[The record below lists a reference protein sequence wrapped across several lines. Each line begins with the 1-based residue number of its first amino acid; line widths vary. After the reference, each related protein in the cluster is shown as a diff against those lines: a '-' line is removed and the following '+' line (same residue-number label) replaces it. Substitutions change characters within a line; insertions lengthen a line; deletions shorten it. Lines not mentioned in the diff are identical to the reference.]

1 MGNFQYLVKIVVTTG
16 LGLSLFSCGSGGSG
30 DEAIIP
36 AEALSVITESPI
48 ETPKE
53 NIQVLFAED
62 IANDIRQS
70 VPTDINIPLGLKAT
84 LDIEYLGAFRAVA
97 QGESNSNYAVGT
109 LGYNPDNNSIY
120 MAGHDHHGAIAE
132 FAVPSQLSFESQ
144 ASNIPEAAI
153 LQQYVKILNKK
164 ETGNTTN
171 KINGILYH
179 NQNLLVSSEVWYDGA
194 GNNADNLQVFSNAHD
209 IKTSGFTGMLQI
221 EGKAKTAGYM
231 FKVPTEL
238 TEKIGSEYLIGW
250 ATNYSIVSRYSQGP
264 SLYRFKPEQAID
276 SVLTVDRKID
286 TDALMV
292 FPYAQG
298 KQLVEGSDRYTLDI
312 SPIWGP
318 TTDAKYGFIIPG
330 TSYFLAIGQ
339 HSGLDSGIGY
349 KITQNNG
356 NLCGGPCPYDR
367 DDVYNYFW
375 IFDVDDMLE
384 ADNPW
389 SVSPISYGK
398 WSHPYDK
405 SGAREV
411 IGGTYDDQNNILYL
425 SIRGAG
431 QIGNYDRP
439 PLIISYKIKAK

>member
-1 MGNFQYLVKIVVTTG
+1 MGNIQFFVKIVVTTG
-16 LGLSLFSCGSGGSG
+16 LGLFLFSCGTGGSG

-36 AEALSVITESPI
+36 AEALSVITETPI

-53 NIQVLFAED
+53 DIQVLFAED
-62 IANDIRQS
+62 IEKDIRQS

-84 LDIEYLGAFRAVA
+84 LDIEYLGAFRVVA

-109 LGYNPDNNSIY
+109 LGYNPDNNSLF
-120 MAGHDHHGAIAE
+120 MAGHAHHNAIAE
-132 FAVPSQLSFESQ
+132 FEVPSQFSFESL
-144 ASNIPEAAI
+144 ASNIPEAAV
-153 LQQYVKILNKK
+153 LQEYVTILNKK
-164 ETGNTTN
+164 EVGNTTN

-179 NQNLLVSSEVWYDGA
+179 NQNLLVSSEVWYDGS
-194 GNNADNLQVFSNAHD
+194 GSNADNLQVFSSAHE
-209 IKTSGFTGMLQI
+209 IRASGFTGMLQV
-221 EGKAKTAGYM
+221 EGQAKAAGYM
-231 FKVPTEL
+231 FKVPDDL
-238 TEKIGSEYLIGW
+238 TEKIGTEYLIGW

-318 TTDAKYGFIIPG
+318 TTNAKYGFIIPG
-330 TSYFLAIGQ
+330 TTYFLAIGQ
-339 HSGLDSGIGY
+339 HSGLHSGIGY
-349 KITQNNG
+349 KITQDNG
-356 NLCGGPCPYDR
+356 NSCGGPCPYER

-375 IFDVDDMLE
+375 IFDVEDMLE
-384 ADNPW
+384 AEQPW

-405 SGAREV
+405 SGTREV
-411 IGGTYDDQNNILYL
+411 IGGTYDDQKNILYL

-431 QIGNYDRP
+431 QTGDYDRP
-439 PLIISYKIKAK
+439 PLIISYKIKSK